1 MTTAKTLLAGHFS
14 TIEVADQINAMIERF
29 LAVGL
34 SRWLGK
40 LSEVGSSAH
49 LLLQRPYDISPG
61 REEVASIRRPRQA
74 FAPRLGCISLPPIFA
89 RSS

>member
-34 SRWLGK
+34 SRW
-40 LSEVGSSAH
+40 
-49 LLLQRPYDISPG
+49 
-61 REEVASIRRPRQA
+61 RES
-74 FAPRLGCISLPPIFA
+74 
-89 RSS
+89 